1 VNWLQILTTLLP
13 LVPGGNEA
21 SVLAPVVLELIQRI
35 KSQSN
40 MTTEQILARA
50 GVTLDENKRMLL
62 EDLERLQG
70 QSGGS
75 GSGAGGGSSSGGA
88 TGGGSTTGGPISS
101 GGGGGSTGGGN
112 N

>member
-1 VNWLQILTTLLP
+1 MNWLQILTTLLP

-62 EDLERLQG
+62 EDLERLQS
-70 QSGGS
+70 QSSTGGSSAGGGS
-75 GSGAGGGSSSGGA
+75 GSGGA
-88 TGGGSTTGGPISS
+88 TGGGGSTTGGPSS
-101 GGGGGSTGGGN
+101 GGGSSTGGGN

>member
-1 VNWLQILTTLLP
+1 MNWLQILTALLP
-13 LVPGGNEA
+13 LVPAGNEA
-21 SVLAPVVLELIQRI
+21 ATLAPIVIELIQRI
-35 KSQSN
+35 RSQSN

-70 QSGGS
+70 QNSSGS
-75 GSGAGGGSSSGGA
+75 GSGGSSGGSSGA
-88 TGGGSTTGGPISS
+88 GGGGSTTGGTIN
-101 GGGGGSTGGGN
+101 GGGSTPGGGN